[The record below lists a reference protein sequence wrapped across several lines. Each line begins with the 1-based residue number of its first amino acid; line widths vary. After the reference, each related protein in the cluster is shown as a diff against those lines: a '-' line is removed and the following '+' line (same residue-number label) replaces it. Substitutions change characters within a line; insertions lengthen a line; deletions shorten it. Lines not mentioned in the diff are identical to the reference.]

1 MEKDIFKERERALE
15 AVYFHDQ
22 DTKLIEKL
30 RESARLEE
38 IAKALAEK
46 LQVDN
51 PELLHRVMEL
61 GVTLDTAPA
70 FLLAPLV
77 QVAWAEG
84 EVTERE
90 YQTVLRFA
98 GTAASRRVPPPTPSS
113 SVAPGA
119 SARHALRHARRSSR
133 SDSRSSRRVSRRSA
147 SSGSY
152 RLATRWQRR
161 QVVSPRCS
169 AWGVVSRARRRHS
182 SIPSLPP
189 SGAIGDLRRM
199 REQSPLY
206 LDGEP
211 GKVEQL
217 GRNRGHGGVV
227 IRVHLCKG

>member
-1 MEKDIFKERERALE
+1 MGEAMEKDIFKERERALE

-98 GTAASRRVPPPTPSS
+98 GTRGVEGSSPAHAQLRKWLRERPPDTLFDTAREVIKVGL
-113 SVAPGA
+113 SV
-119 SARHALRHARRSSR
+119 
-133 SDSRSSRRVSRRSA
+133 
-147 SSGSY
+147 
-152 RLATRWQRR
+152 
-161 QVVSPRCS
+161 
-169 AWGVVSRARRRHS
+169 
-182 SIPSLPP
+182 LPP
-189 SGAIGDLRRM
+189 S
-199 REQSPLY
+199 EQEERIKRIVQACHEVAEASGGLAKVLGLGSGVSGEEETL
-206 LDGEP
+206 LDTITTT
-211 GKVEQL
+211 L
-217 GRNRGHGGVV
+217 RGH
-227 IRVHLCKG
+227 RRLEKDA

>member
-98 GTAASRRVPPPTPSS
+98 GTRGVEGVPRPRPATQ
-113 SVAPGA
+113 VAPGA
-119 SARHALRHARRSSR
+119 SARHALRH
-133 SDSRSSRRVSRRSA
+133 
-147 SSGSY
+147 GKGGHQG
-152 RLATRWQRR
+152 RLS
-161 QVVSPRCS
+161 V
-169 AWGVVSRARRRHS
+169 
-182 SIPSLPP
+182 LPP
-189 SGAIGDLRRM
+189 S
-199 REQSPLY
+199 EQEERIKRIVQACHEVAEASGGLAKVLGLGSGVSGEEETL
-206 LDGEP
+206 LDTITTT
-211 GKVEQL
+211 L
-217 GRNRGHGGVV
+217 RGH
-227 IRVHLCKG
+227 RRLEKDA